1 MSIGIPIISTFE
13 NKGIRSAI
21 KEFQQ
26 LETNTEKLGAA
37 AQAGAKV
44 AAIGFT
50 ALAAGAAAAGAVLFK
65 AAQAAAE
72 DQAAQQQLATQ
83 LQATT
88 NATSLQVKG
97 VEDFID
103 KTQRA
108 TGQADDKLRPAL
120 GRLAAAT
127 GDVNKAQDLLNIAL
141 NLSAATGKDV
151 ESISNALAR
160 AQEGAYGPLEKLG
173 IGYEKGEIKARGFED
188 VQKDLEERFSGAA
201 LAKANT
207 YEGVMARLGITF
219 DELKETVGYKILPI
233 MTDLG
238 DAALRI
244 GEAFG
249 DKGAAGGIAQ
259 LRKEIVNLGTDSNG
273 LMNTFGNIYDNFAG
287 FVNGVMSALA
297 PILATVRFLT
307 TGNLS
312 DYTPPGLPR
321 FKDLMAQN
329 AGTTYAVTSRQA
341 EAQFKLSGT
350 TPTLG
355 GGSAGVGGGGG
366 GGTSGGRT
374 ISGAGKITGNTPD
387 PVFMDMG
394 QALAS
399 DFSQMGLGGIQ
410 GLNGANI
417 TINLEA
423 GLVSSPA
430 TVGQDIIDAIL
441 AAQRNSGAVFA
452 PAATL

>member
-13 NKGIRSAI
+13 DKGIKAAI

-37 AQAGAKV
+37 ARAGAKV

-65 AAQAAAE
+65 AAQAAVE

-88 NATSLQVKG
+88 DATSLQIKG

-108 TGQADDKLRPAL
+108 TGVADDKLRPAL
-120 GRLAAAT
+120 GRLAGAT

-151 ESISNALAR
+151 ETISNALAR

-201 LAKANT
+201 LAKADT
-207 YEGVMARLGITF
+207 YEGVMDRLRITF
-219 DELKETVGYKILPI
+219 DELKETVGYKILPV

-244 GEAFG
+244 GDAFG

-259 LRKEIVNLGTDSNG
+259 LRKELVDLGTDSNG
-273 LMNTFGNIYDNFAG
+273 MINTFGKIYNSIAG
-287 FVNGVMSALA
+287 FVNGVMNALA
-297 PILATVRFLT
+297 IPLAAINFLR
-307 TGNLS
+307 TGDFGNYS
-312 DYTPPGLPR
+312 PPGLPT
-321 FKDLMAQN
+321 FDQLMAQN
-329 AGTTYAVTSRQA
+329 PQTSYAVTSRQA
-341 EAQFKLSGT
+341 EQQFNLGT
-350 TPTLG
+350 NTLTPGSG
-355 GGSAGVGGGGG
+355 GGAGVPSLPKSVVEPPVSAMPKGTGQNTMVGGL
-366 GGTSGGRT
+366 
-374 ISGAGKITGNTPD
+374 AGIDIGSNFT
-387 PVFMDMG
+387 F
-394 QALAS
+394 
-399 DFSQMGLGGIQ
+399 
-410 GLNGANI
+410 NI
-417 TINLEA
+417 DA
-423 GLVSSPA
+423 GLISSPA

-441 AAQRNSGAVFA
+441 AAQRNSGVVFQ
-452 PAATL
+452 PASGL

>member
-65 AAQAAAE
+65 AAQAAAQ

-151 ESISNALAR
+151 ETISNALAR

-201 LAKANT
+201 LAKAGT
-207 YEGVMARLGITF
+207 YEGVMDRLRITF

-233 MTDLG
+233 MTELG

-259 LRKEIVNLGTDSNG
+259 LRKEIVNLGTDG
-273 LMNTFGNIYDNFAG
+273 AGMKNTFASIYDAIIG
-287 FVNGVMSALA
+287 FVNGVQGALA
-297 PILATVRFLT
+297 IPMAAINFMR
-307 TGNLS
+307 TGELGN
-312 DYTPPGLPR
+312 YTIKKLPS
-321 FKDLMAQN
+321 FAELMASNPQ
-329 AGTTYAVTSRQA
+329 TSYAVTSRQA
-341 EAQFKLSGT
+341 ESKFGLGGNTPVLGMSGS
-350 TPTLG
+350 G
-355 GGSAGVGGGGG
+355 GGSGAS
-366 GGTSGGRT
+366 GGTSGRM
-374 ISGAGKITGNTPD
+374 ISGAGRITGNTPD

-441 AAQRNSGAVFA
+441 AAQRNSGVVFA
-452 PAATL
+452 PAVTF

>member
-13 NKGIRSAI
+13 DKGIKAAI

-37 AQAGAKV
+37 ARAGAKV

-83 LQATT
+83 LQSTT
-88 NATSLQVKG
+88 DATSLQIKG

-108 TGQADDKLRPAL
+108 TGVADDKLRPAL
-120 GRLAAAT
+120 GRLAGAT

-151 ESISNALAR
+151 ETISNALAR

-201 LAKANT
+201 LAKADT
-207 YEGVMARLGITF
+207 YEGVMDRLRITF
-219 DELKETVGYKILPI
+219 DELKETVGYKILPV
-233 MTDLG
+233 MTELG

-244 GEAFG
+244 GDAFG
-249 DKGAAGGIAQ
+249 DKGAAGGILQ
-259 LRKEIVNLGTDSNG
+259 LRKELVNLGTDSNG
-273 LMNTFGNIYDNFAG
+273 MINTFGKIYNSIAG
-287 FVNGVMSALA
+287 FVNGVMNALA
-297 PILATVRFLT
+297 IPLAAINFLR
-307 TGNLS
+307 TGDFGNYS
-312 DYTPPGLPR
+312 PPGLPT
-321 FKDLMAQN
+321 FDQLMAQN
-329 AGTTYAVTSRQA
+329 PQTSYAVTSRQA
-341 EAQFKLSGT
+341 EEQFNLGT
-350 TPTLG
+350 NTLTP
-355 GGSAGVGGGGG
+355 GSGGGGG
-366 GGTSGGRT
+366 VPSLPKSVVEPPVSAMPTGTGQNTMAGGL
-374 ISGAGKITGNTPD
+374 AGIDIGSNFT
-387 PVFMDMG
+387 F
-394 QALAS
+394 
-399 DFSQMGLGGIQ
+399 
-410 GLNGANI
+410 NI
-417 TINLEA
+417 DA
-423 GLVSSPA
+423 GLISSPA
-430 TVGQDIIDAIL
+430 SIGQDIIDAIL
-441 AAQRNSGAVFA
+441 AAQRDSGAVFA
-452 PAATL
+452 PASGL

>member
-13 NKGIRSAI
+13 NKGIKAAI

-37 AQAGAKV
+37 AQTGARV

-151 ESISNALAR
+151 ETISNALAR

-201 LAKANT
+201 LAKAGT

-219 DELKETVGYKILPI
+219 DELKETVGYKILPV
-233 MTDLG
+233 MTELG

-244 GEAFG
+244 GNAFG

-259 LRKEIVNLGTDSNG
+259 LRTEIVGLGTNASG
-273 LMNTFGNIYDNFAG
+273 MKNTFASIYDAIVG
-287 FVNGVMSALA
+287 FVNGVQGALA
-297 PILATVRFLT
+297 IPMAAINFLR
-307 TGNLS
+307 TGELGN
-312 DYTPPGLPR
+312 YTIKKLPS
-321 FKDLMAQN
+321 FAELMASNPQ
-329 AGTTYAVTSRQA
+329 TSYAVTSRQA
-341 EAQFKLSGT
+341 ESQFG
-350 TPTLG
+350 LG
-355 GGSAGVGGGGG
+355 GNTPVLGSTGSGGGTGAS
-366 GGTSGGRT
+366 GGTSGKSV
-374 ISGAGKITGNTPD
+374 SGAGKITGNTPD
-387 PVFMDMG
+387 PVFFDMG